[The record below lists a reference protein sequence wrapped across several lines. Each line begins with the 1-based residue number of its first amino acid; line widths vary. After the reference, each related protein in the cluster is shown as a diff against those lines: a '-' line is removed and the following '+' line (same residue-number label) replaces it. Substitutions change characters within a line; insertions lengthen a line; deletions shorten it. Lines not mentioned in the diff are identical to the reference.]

1 MRNYASKI
9 FLLIGSVLVLSSLSP
24 SENPIYDRAI
34 LDSPN
39 INNVSNNSSK
49 NPKTTAFGDNNAV
62 PLRRDIYVMGIIIDD
77 ENDILSGAIFSIDGE
92 QKFVRIGD
100 LVVDGILLDKVKD
113 HYAYVSYSY
122 NREKMRLDESKTDVI
137 KQGVNPGGNKDF
149 GGIFGSSDS
158 ALKAGVLEDTLNQS
172 SPNIR
177 ALGDRFFEV
186 SRNYIT
192 ENIESRDTLDAA
204 KFTPF
209 PEGGFLISQIQPES
223 MFSKLGFKKWDVIF
237 SANGKPINSLG
248 DMFWL
253 RKQLQEDN
261 SISLEIREYGSV
273 ESIFREYYIHDL

>member
-1 MRNYASKI
+1 MRNYASII
-9 FLLIGSVLVLSSLSP
+9 FLLIVSVLVLSSLSP

-34 LDSPN
+34 LDSPIVNKISN
-39 INNVSNNSSK
+39 ISSSSR
-49 NPKTTAFGDNNAV
+49 KTTPIEDSNAI
-62 PLRRDIYVMGIIIDD
+62 PLRRDIHVMGIIIDD
-77 ENDILSGAIFSIDGE
+77 DNDIFSGATFSIDGE
-92 QKFVRIGD
+92 QKFVRVGD
-100 LVVDGILLDKVKD
+100 LVVDGILLDEVKGSF
-113 HYAYVSYSY
+113 AYVSYFY
-122 NREKMRLDESKTDVI
+122 DKEKMQLSARKIDAADQVVDSWWNAKI
-137 KQGVNPGGNKDF
+137 GGVFD
-149 GGIFGSSDS
+149 SSAS
-158 ALKAGVLEDTLNQS
+158 ALKAGVMEDALNQS

-192 ENIESRDTLDAA
+192 ENIESRDTLDEA

-223 MFSKLGFKKWDVIF
+223 MFSKLGFKKWDVIY

-273 ESIFREYYIHDL
+273 ESIFREYYLHDQ